1 MTNVNRDANPI
12 AATLA
17 AQGVANP
24 DVPTL
29 AAPRGHYSHVATG
42 LGLVYVSGQLPL
54 DARGEPRA
62 DLPLAEQAALA
73 LRNVEAALAAAGC
86 GWTDVIKVT
95 VYLAGVE
102 HWPAFDA
109 AYRRMLGDA
118 RPARAVVPVPALHYG
133 VLAEVEAV
141 ALHPAAAQAPLSPPP
156 VLR

>member
-1 MTNVNRDANPI
+1 M
-12 AATLA
+12 AT
-17 AQGVANP
+17 QGVACP
-24 DVPTL
+24 DVPAL
-29 AAPRGHYSHVATG
+29 AKPRGHYSHVATG
-42 LGLVYVSGQLPL
+42 LGLVFVSGQLPL
-54 DARGEPRA
+54 DAQGEPQP

-73 LRNVEAALAAAGC
+73 LRNAEAALAAGGC
-86 GWTDVIKVT
+86 GWKDVLKVT

-109 AYRRMLGDA
+109 VYRQVLGDA

-141 ALHPAAAQAPLSPPP
+141 AMHPAAAQALLSPPL